1 MEEIVQEKDQF
12 KGKDMIDQD
21 NRGEKVEDINMKDFK
36 EDKNNKEE
44 DLIPILLQEDL
55 LQEYMKTG
63 DLLEIMIIQLKIT
76 EDIKGLKIKEISDI
90 KMIK

>member
-21 NRGEKVEDINMKDFK
+21 NREEKVEDINMKDFK
-36 EDKNNKEE
+36 EDKNSKEE